1 MKPQKYN
8 SEFQTPDSYFENQ
21 KRKLHIREGLDFS
34 VPENYFEDQK
44 NNLLKS
50 ISQFPKRKSL
60 INMGWV
66 IAASVAIVVS
76 MIWKTNNTKRINP
89 IALHQAS
96 EILAEVY
103 IESPNF
109 EILTPDISIDNS
121 TNNSTKPKEQKES
134 IEKKEN
140 ISEKSSSEEAI
151 KESSE
156 LEEKEEVLESIYD
169 IYVDEPMQNS
179 DNQFWYDENSL

>member
-103 IESPNF
+103 IESPKF
-109 EILTPDISIDNS
+109 EISTPDISLD
-121 TNNSTKPKEQKES
+121 NSTKPNEQKES

-179 DNQFWYDENSL
+179 ENQFWYDENSL